1 MKALKVLAVFVVAAI
16 AFSSCTTI
24 SHSMKEPG
32 NYVEFKKDDF
42 EFSKQV
48 SGEATQVKLLQ
59 FLDVSRIF
67 YKELG
72 ETVSPGGGFQ
82 IPIIGGMLAK
92 KVNMFALYNV
102 MKDNPG
108 YDVVFYPQFETK
120 VVNVILVKTTK
131 VKVTCRLGKVK

>member
-1 MKALKVLAVFVVAAI
+1 MKALKFFAILIVMAV
-16 AFSSCTTI
+16 AFASCTTV

-32 NYVEFKKDDF
+32 NYVEFKKEDF

-48 SGEATQVKLLQ
+48 SGEATQVKILQ
-59 FLDVSRIF
+59 ILDVSRLF

-72 ETVSPGGGFQ
+72 ETQAANGSFQ
-82 IPIIGGMLAK
+82 IPIIGSFLAK

-120 VVNVILVKTTK
+120 TTNVIFVKTTK
-131 VKVTCRLGKVK
+131 VKVTCRLGKIK